1 MRAEYLELAK
11 WCLDHVS
18 ISSQPMRLSFGS
30 ALELHR
36 LYLRDELLAG
46 LGYYSWERQPS
57 QREGVLRLKDKDCDV
72 LLVTL
77 NKSEKDYS
85 ESTMYRDYAI
95 SDRLFHWQSQS
106 TVSEISPT
114 GQRYIHQ
121 VELQRTVLL
130 FVRENKESHGIGAP
144 YYYLGPATFVESTGS
159 HPMNIVWELQYPMP
173 ARLCMVTKTL
183 VVSE

>member
-1 MRAEYLELAK
+1 MRSEYVELTK
-11 WCLDHVS
+11 WCLDHIS
-18 ISSQPMRLSFGS
+18 ISSQSVRLPFVS

-36 LYLRDELLAG
+36 SYLRDELLAG
-46 LGYYSWERQPS
+46 LGHYSWERQPS
-57 QREGVLRLKDKDCDV
+57 LLEGVRYLPDKDCDV

-85 ESTMYRDYAI
+85 ESTMYQDYAI

-106 TVSEISPT
+106 TTSETSIT

-121 VELQRTVLL
+121 PEQRSTVLL
-130 FVRENKESHGIGAP
+130 FVRENKQSHGIGAP
-144 YYYLGPATFVESTGS
+144 YFYLGPATFVESTGS
-159 HPMNIVWELQYPMP
+159 RPMNVVWELQYPMP
-173 ARLCMVTKTL
+173 ARLCMATKTL